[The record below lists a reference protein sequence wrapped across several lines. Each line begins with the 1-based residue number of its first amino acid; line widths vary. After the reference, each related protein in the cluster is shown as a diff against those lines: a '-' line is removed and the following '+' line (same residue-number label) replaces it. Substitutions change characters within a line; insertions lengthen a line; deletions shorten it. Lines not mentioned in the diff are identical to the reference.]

1 MLCDLNTQPAE
12 NQISDKRTYMVSE
25 IANILGISASS
36 AYSLVK
42 ENVFNSV
49 RIGSTIRISK
59 KSFDEWLDS
68 NNL

>member
-1 MLCDLNTQPAE
+1 MLCKAE
-12 NQISDKRTYMVSE
+12 LQMTKNQTSDKRTYMVSE
-25 IANILGISASS
+25 IASLLGISNSS
-36 AYSLVK
+36 AYSLVR

-68 NNL
+68 HDI

>member
-1 MLCDLNTQPAE
+1 MLCELNTQAAE

-25 IANILGISASS
+25 IANILGISVSS

-42 ENVFNSV
+42 EDVFNSV

>member
-1 MLCDLNTQPAE
+1 MCEVILKPAE
-12 NQISDKRTYMVSE
+12 NQMKDKRTYLVSE
-25 IANILGISASS
+25 IASILGISGTT

-68 NNL
+68 NNF